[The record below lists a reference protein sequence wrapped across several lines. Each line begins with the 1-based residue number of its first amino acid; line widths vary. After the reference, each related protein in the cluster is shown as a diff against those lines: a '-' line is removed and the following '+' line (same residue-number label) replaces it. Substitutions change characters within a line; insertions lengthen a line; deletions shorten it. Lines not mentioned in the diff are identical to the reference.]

1 MTNAILRGC
10 VLVGSAT
17 ALILWTVSVSFSL
30 EVNKPV
36 PTERREAMSL
46 ADAVLKALQNN
57 LDIHIGR
64 DQSEILPEFLLSG
77 IQEAAQLVFL
87 ITN

>member
-17 ALILWTVSVSFSL
+17 ALILWTASVSFSL

-64 DQSEILPEFLLSG
+64 LDGLTQAL
-77 IQEAAQLVFL
+77 
-87 ITN
+87 